1 MVRKTGVFLSKQRAK
16 PNRTPQ
22 HTPGHSAHPEI
33 ARSSPPCATRLS
45 SAGARVSAGGGGTV
59 RCSPI
64 LPKAPAITDIH
75 RDLNPPRRTD
85 PESDGCGSAKA
96 PGSLRLVW
104 RHGGAPAAQGVCN
117 ASNSIQGQHPLC
129 PLNPLSSLDPPLVGR
144 EKRAGAPDRCSSP
157 EKDQRKTWGP
167 WPTAA
172 SSVAQSSPR
181 HGELT
186 SHASRGERSNGEQ
199 KAWR

>member
-1 MVRKTGVFLSKQRAK
+1 MVRKTGGFLSKQRAK

-59 RCSPI
+59 RWSPI

-75 RDLNPPRRTD
+75 RDPNPPRRTD

-96 PGSLRLVW
+96 PGSLWLVRW
-104 RHGGAPAAQGVCN
+104 HGGVPQLLSEDVNLATASKVSTPFAPY
-117 ASNSIQGQHPLC
+117 
-129 PLNPLSSLDPPLVGR
+129 LDPPLVGR
-144 EKRAGAPDRCSSP
+144 EGVDTPGGCSSP
-157 EKDQRKTWGP
+157 AKSKSQQEDLGAC
-167 WPTAA
+167 PTAA

-181 HGELT
+181 H
-186 SHASRGERSNGEQ
+186 R
-199 KAWR
+199 

>member
-1 MVRKTGVFLSKQRAK
+1 VKTGRKIGSTTFLACIEHWCYVLTHLTFQASGANGMVRKTGVFLSKQRAK

-75 RDLNPPRRTD
+75 RDPNPPQTDRSRVRR
-85 PESDGCGSAKA
+85 
-96 PGSLRLVW
+96 LRLREGARQPDACAAAWW
-104 RHGGAPAAQGVCN
+104 RAPAAQ
-117 ASNSIQGQHPLC
+117 
-129 PLNPLSSLDPPLVGR
+129 
-144 EKRAGAPDRCSSP
+144 
-157 EKDQRKTWGP
+157 
-167 WPTAA
+167 
-172 SSVAQSSPR
+172 
-181 HGELT
+181 
-186 SHASRGERSNGEQ
+186 
-199 KAWR
+199 